1 MLKHLTLVKVEN
13 NNCKDVQIS
22 LFIYF
27 LTKIGTLMIKFGQ
40 IWEESWNGGIAKL
53 TTGIEEETK
62 ALIRRGAPTSTRI
75 GACSASVASTLYKR
89 ERGSH

>member
-27 LTKIGTLMIKFGQ
+27 LTEIGTLMIKLDKYGKYHGM
-40 IWEESWNGGIAKL
+40 EELPS
-53 TTGIEEETK
+53 
-62 ALIRRGAPTSTRI
+62 
-75 GACSASVASTLYKR
+75 
-89 ERGSH
+89 